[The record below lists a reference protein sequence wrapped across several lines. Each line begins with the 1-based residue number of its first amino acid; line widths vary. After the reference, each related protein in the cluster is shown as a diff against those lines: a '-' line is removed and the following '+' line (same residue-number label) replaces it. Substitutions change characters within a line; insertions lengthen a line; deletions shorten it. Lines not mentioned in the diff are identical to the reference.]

1 WSVYV
6 QEAESHDKALVETW
20 KDDMEGI
27 IIFAGL
33 YSASLTAFLVESYK
47 TLSPDPITMNVYY
60 TKQSVALL
68 AQISAQ
74 LAANGSPVPSA
85 FNIPPSFPDFY
96 PTKTAVR
103 INIYWFMSL
112 VFSLT
117 AVLAAT
123 LVQQWVRDY
132 MHVFQRYNHP
142 LKRARIRHF
151 LYEGAEGWYMA
162 VVVDAIPALIHVSLF
177 LFFLGLAEF
186 LFKINTLT
194 ATTTTI
200 TIVICAILYLWTIIA
215 PVHDAQSPYQS
226 PLSGVFWHLFQT

>member
-1 WSVYV
+1 WTVYV
-6 QEAESHDKALVETW
+6 NEAESHDKALVETW

-47 TLSPDPITMNVYY
+47 NLAPNPVQENVYY
-60 TKQSVALL
+60 TQQSVVLL

-74 LAANGSPVPSA
+74 LAASGSPVPSA
-85 FNIPPSFPDFY
+85 FNTPPQYPDFHAQ
-96 PTKTAVR
+96 KSDVR

-117 AVLAAT
+117 AALAAT

-142 LKRARIRHF
+142 LKRARIRQF
-151 LYEGAEGWYMA
+151 LHEGAESWHMA
-162 VVVDAIPALIHVSLF
+162 VVVDAIPALIHISLF

-186 LFKINTLT
+186 LFGLNTTT
-194 ATTTTI
+194 AITTTI
-200 TIVICAILYLWTIIA
+200 TIVICAILYLWSVIA
-215 PVHDAQSPYQS
+215 PIHDAKSPYQS
-226 PLSGVFWHLFQT
+226 PLS